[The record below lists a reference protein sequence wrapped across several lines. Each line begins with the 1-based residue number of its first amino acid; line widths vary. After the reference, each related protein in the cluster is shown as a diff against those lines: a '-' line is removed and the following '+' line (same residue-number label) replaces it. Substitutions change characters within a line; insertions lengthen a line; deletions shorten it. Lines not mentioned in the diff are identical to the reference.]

1 MVMSTLPHA
10 AQLRVVR
17 VVVVLHS
24 FPAHHRRQCREKS
37 GGRDRG
43 CWVKSGKIARCPTL
57 SLLGEDEPVDVFGHA
72 SVLIDFVTMGSKRGH
87 SELELRG
94 RQARQERVPPQCGSV
109 NKAPPI
115 GGNELSDRST
125 RRLCEPGVDEYGFD
139 VFAGGQFPIN
149 QFLQR
154 KEMPID
160 EIVLAGGVADAHM
173 SPTAGRGNIPARLPP
188 GSVR

>member
-94 RQARQERVPPQCGSV
+94 RQARQERVPPAMRKRKQSSANRGKRAGRS
-109 NKAPPI
+109 
-115 GGNELSDRST
+115 SDATSLRT
-125 RRLCEPGVDEYGFD
+125 RR
-139 VFAGGQFPIN
+139 
-149 QFLQR
+149 
-154 KEMPID
+154 
-160 EIVLAGGVADAHM
+160 
-173 SPTAGRGNIPARLPP
+173 
-188 GSVR
+188 